1 MMDISNKKFIF
12 FAPAIAFSIL
22 VVSLA
27 VNQVYAVQRGDTV
40 QFTANTHVRAAAG
53 TSCYGC
59 YVITTAQS
67 GSTASIIGGPQ
78 SADGYQ
84 WWNIRLTSSG
94 QTGWAISNYMSV
106 VSAPAPAPT
115 LSVSVNPTSIT
126 VGQSTTFSWSSSNA
140 TSCTGSRGGSYP
152 TSDSFVDYP
161 SSTKTYGMTC
171 TGSGGSSGYKYAT
184 VTVSA
189 VTQAPMLNFSA
200 SSTSINPGQSSTLS
214 WSTSNVDG
222 CAATNGW
229 NGFRNP
235 IGSQVVSPTSTTTY
249 TLTCSGAGGTTSP
262 QNVTVTVSTQ
272 AQPPSGLPATPCGT
286 TSNLQKQDF
295 SPVSVCWSYT
305 GLGGSTYGISCT
317 QPSGGSCGGIT
328 RAYPVSSTGAGT
340 GSTTLYPTFGV
351 YGTYLFAIS
360 GQGTD
365 GSPVFANA
373 AAVIIQPTT
382 EPETPPTPQCSD
394 GVDNDGDGKID
405 MNDPGCSSSTDT
417 DETDVIPPATPD
429 APASV
434 DIRAD

>member
-106 VSAPAPAPT
+106 VSASAPAPT

-171 TGSGGSSGYKYAT
+171 TGSGGSSGYKYA
-184 VTVSA
+184 
-189 VTQAPMLNFSA
+189 
-200 SSTSINPGQSSTLS
+200 
-214 WSTSNVDG
+214 
-222 CAATNGW
+222 
-229 NGFRNP
+229 
-235 IGSQVVSPTSTTTY
+235 
-249 TLTCSGAGGTTSP
+249 
-262 QNVTVTVSTQ
+262 TVTVSTQ

-340 GSTTLYPTFGV
+340 GSTTLYPTSGI
-351 YGTYLFAIS
+351 YGTYMFAIS